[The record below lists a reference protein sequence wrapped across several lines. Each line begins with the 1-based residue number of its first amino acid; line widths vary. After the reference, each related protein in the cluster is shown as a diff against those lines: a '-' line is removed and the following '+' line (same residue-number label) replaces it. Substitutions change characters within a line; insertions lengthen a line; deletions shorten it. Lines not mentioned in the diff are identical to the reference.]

1 MKNNLILEIVKK
13 FRKALDTN
21 QASIQSRMQSMKDS
35 QGQSDFS
42 GSSYNGPG
50 KAESDKVI
58 FNKKQRGR

>member
-1 MKNNLILEIVKK
+1 MKNNLVLEIVRK
-13 FRKALDTN
+13 FRKALDAN
-21 QASIQSRMQSMKDS
+21 QESIKSRIQSMTDS
-35 QGQSDFS
+35 QGKSDFS